1 MDGAKKSL
9 VSIRFHGPEKT
20 WNLVQSVGPLDPL
33 RGQGGTVA
41 GILLVADILSICR

>member
-1 MDGAKKSL
+1 MDGAKVTRLHPISRSRKDL
-9 VSIRFHGPEKT
+9 D
-20 WNLVQSVGPLDPL
+20 LVQSVGPLDPL